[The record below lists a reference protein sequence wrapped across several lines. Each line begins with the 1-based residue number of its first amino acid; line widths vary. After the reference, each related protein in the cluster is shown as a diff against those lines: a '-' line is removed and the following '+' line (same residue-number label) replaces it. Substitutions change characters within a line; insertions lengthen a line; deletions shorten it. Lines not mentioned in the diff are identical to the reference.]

1 MKDLGKKSGNIKC
14 IPNNEEKYISF
25 SKQIFQES
33 YENKKGKIQN
43 VFHEFRFLDSFK
55 FMASSL
61 HALAKNL
68 SPEKLKQT
76 KKVFGE
82 KWEIVSKKGFYPY
95 DWMDSFEKF
104 HETLPDKNEFFSVLN
119 GEGISD
125 ENYLHAKNVWETFGC
140 KTMGDFH
147 DVYLETDVCLLANVF
162 EEFRNVCLEN
172 YKLDPA
178 WYYTFPGLA
187 WDAALKETKLN

>member
-1 MKDLGKKSGNIKC
+1 
-14 IPNNEEKYISF
+14 
-25 SKQIFQES
+25 
-33 YENKKGKIQN
+33 
-43 VFHEFRFLDSFK
+43 
-55 FMASSL
+55 MASSL
-61 HALAKNL
+61 DALAKNL

-95 DWMDSFEKF
+95 DWMDSLEKF
-104 HETLPDKNEFFSVLN
+104 HETLPDKNEFFSILS

-125 ENYLHAKNVWETFGC
+125 ENYLHAKNVWETFVC
-140 KTMGDFH
+140 RTMGDFH
-147 DVYLETDVCLLANVF
+147 DVYLETDVFLLADVF